1 MASEGKGEE
10 DAGGGK
16 AVETAVVADHGAE
29 EEEKHQG
36 PPKKLSSRL
45 TITDNPSEVFIV
57 KYSPD
62 GRLIAA
68 GCGDGAV
75 RVYNSTNGRLSYTLN
90 VGRVGGEGL
99 PMTSLRFRPPTAAS
113 KTKNVLLAV
122 NADGSAQHWHVTSGK
137 CLHTIKDEEN
147 QLYCVDYR
155 RDGAMFATA
164 GKDKTVR
171 LYDEATKS
179 LVTGMSGGVSN
190 VTAGHSNRVFALKFN
205 PSDPNTLLS
214 AGWDNTVQVWDV
226 RAGHAVRCIFGP
238 FVAGEALDL
247 VDNVVLTGSH
257 RTEHAL
263 EMWDLRKGDLMERVE
278 WNQSALRG
286 ETCMLYTAHFSNDAE
301 HSLIGAG
308 GTTANQ
314 AKVFDRMRGNKI
326 IGTIA
331 GLSRGIFS
339 LDFKGSEEVAI
350 AGGDA
355 AVRIFS
361 ISGGSPA
368 GSEAPSAATDATE
381 TAGGAGKK

>member
-1 MASEGKGEE
+1 MASEGKGAE
-10 DAGGGK
+10 DGEGK
-16 AVETAVVADHGAE
+16 AVEPAVVSTPTAE
-29 EEEKHQG
+29 GKDDDDYV
-36 PPKKLSSRL
+36 PKKLSSRL

-57 KYSPD
+57 KFSPD
-62 GRLIAA
+62 GKLIAA

-75 RVYNSTNGRLSYTLN
+75 RVYNATNGRLSYSLN
-90 VGRVGGEGL
+90 VGRASGEGL

-137 CLHTIKDEEN
+137 CLHTIKDPAN

-179 LVTGMSGGVSN
+179 QVSAMSGGVSN

-205 PSDPNTLLS
+205 PRDPNMMLS

-238 FVAGEALDL
+238 FVAGEGLDL
-247 VDNVVLTGSH
+247 DGDTVLTGSH
-257 RTEHAL
+257 RVEHPL
-263 EMWDLRKGDLMERVE
+263 EMWDLGTGKLLERVE

-286 ETCMLYTAHFSNDAE
+286 ETCMLYTAKFSNDPGM
-301 HSLIGAG
+301 SLIGAG

-314 AKVFDRMRGNKI
+314 AKVFDRKHGNKI
-326 IGTIA
+326 VGTIA
-331 GLSRGIFS
+331 GLSRGVFS
-339 LDFKGSEEVAI
+339 MDFRGSQEVAV

-355 AVRIFS
+355 AVRVFS
-361 ISGGSPA
+361 ISGGEP
-368 GSEAPSAATDATE
+368 PVTE
-381 TAGGAGKK
+381 SKVPEDDDVAAGGAGKK

>member
-1 MASEGKGEE
+1 MYN
-10 DAGGGK
+10 
-16 AVETAVVADHGAE
+16 AV
-29 EEEKHQG
+29 
-36 PPKKLSSRL
+36 
-45 TITDNPSEVFIV
+45 
-57 KYSPD
+57 
-62 GRLIAA
+62 
-68 GCGDGAV
+68 
-75 RVYNSTNGRLSYTLN
+75 NGRLSYTLN

-99 PMTSLRFRPPTAAS
+99 PMTSLRFRPLAAAS
-113 KTKNVLLAV
+113 KTRNVLLAV

-147 QLYCVDYR
+147 QLYAVDYR
-155 RDGAMFATA
+155 DDGAVFATA

-179 LVTGMSGGVSN
+179 LVTAMSGGVSN

-205 PSDPNTLLS
+205 PDDPNMLLS

-247 VDNVVLTGSH
+247 VDWKVLTGSH
-257 RTEHAL
+257 RVDNPL
-263 EMWDLRKGDLMERVE
+263 EMWDLRSGKLMERVE

-286 ETCMLYTAHFSNDAE
+286 ETCMLYTSKFSTDAD
-301 HSLIGAG
+301 HTLIGAG
-308 GTTANQ
+308 GTSANQ
-314 AKVFDRMRGNKI
+314 AKIFDRTRGNRI

-339 LDFKGSEEVAI
+339 MDFRGSEEVAI

-361 ISGGSPA
+361 ISGGSPPA
-368 GSEAPSAATDATE
+368 SESPSAATDRAE
-381 TAGGAGKK
+381 SAGGAGKK